1 MRTLINWFK
10 FDLTDQGYFVS
21 FINYHFERIKVTPGV
36 PQGSV
41 LAPLLF
47 NIEMPALAGIM
58 KHYVIRGRVA
68 FRSLSCFA

>member
-1 MRTLINWFK
+1 M
-10 FDLTDQGYFVS
+10 S
-21 FINYHFERIKVTPGV
+21 FINYHFERIKVTPEV

-58 KHYVIRGRVA
+58 EHYVIRGRVA